1 MNWMEG
7 TRKIIKKFQITSFSI
22 KDTISKTLKLL
33 LKTVIRWEC
42 KSTYALDI
50 PAKYLTQWHST
61 QFRLRLLQK
70 FRLFSECIFWG
81 SYFLTQNPLDE
92 ILQEKKQFL
101 TKLTACSKRKVISY
115 SIYRNFQSFSPMP
128 IHDARLRAK
137 SRMFW
142 GTLMKLC
149 PGSINVL

>member
-1 MNWMEG
+1 MRM
-7 TRKIIKKFQITSFSI
+7 QIYICARYSCQISNSI
-22 KDTISKTLKLL
+22 AQYSVPPSSSPEIQ
-33 LKTVIRWEC
+33 
-42 KSTYALDI
+42 AL
-50 PAKYLTQWHST
+50 
-61 QFRLRLLQK
+61 FRV
-70 FRLFSECIFWG
+70 
-81 SYFLTQNPLDE
+81 YFLRELFFNTQNPLDE

>member
-1 MNWMEG
+1 MEG

-33 LKTVIRWEC
+33 LKRVIRWEC

-81 SYFLTQNPLDE
+81 SYFLT
-92 ILQEKKQFL
+92 L
-101 TKLTACSKRKVISY
+101 TKPDRWNFVREKTVPDKTDGLVQEEKNFLSNLSKFPELFTDV
-115 SIYRNFQSFSPMP
+115 
-128 IHDARLRAK
+128 H
-137 SRMFW
+137 SRRSSK
-142 GTLMKLC
+142 G
-149 PGSINVL
+149 

>member
-33 LKTVIRWEC
+33 LKRVIRWEC

-61 QFRLRLLQK
+61 SSSPEIQALFRV
-70 FRLFSECIFWG
+70 
-81 SYFLTQNPLDE
+81 YFLRELFFNTQNPLDE